1 MQSGRISLR
10 PRGLAASIP
19 VRAGAGSRFRCAK
32 LAISQPPWHDTR
44 MTIPRRILA
53 AALLFLAAAASR
65 CGAVELKVS
74 RDALER
80 TLKQQL
86 FNSPDGRYYLKGNA
100 KSACPIYAES
110 PQLRFAGDR
119 LIVRVKTHARLGKPV
134 GGACLGLALSLPA
147 EVSLAP
153 DGEGET
159 IGFRDARV
167 DRVSDQPEL
176 NFVLTPFLSRQIP
189 SAMKVNAAD
198 LLRKAL
204 DGSTASSGYKVTLE
218 RLKIH
223 SIQIQGDAL
232 VVDADGDLSVK

>member
-1 MQSGRISLR
+1 MTTS
-10 PRGLAASIP
+10 
-19 VRAGAGSRFRCAK
+19 SRFLTVSLL
-32 LAISQPPWHDTR
+32 LAIAS
-44 MTIPRRILA
+44 LA
-53 AALLFLAAAASR
+53 PA
-65 CGAVELKVS
+65 GAVEMKVS

-86 FNSPDGRYYLKGNA
+86 FAGPNGRYYLKGSA
-100 KSACPIYAES
+100 KSACSIYAEN
-110 PQLRFAGDR
+110 PQLRFGGDR
-119 LIVRVKTHARLGKPV
+119 IVVQVKTHARLGKSV
-134 GGACLGLALSLPA
+134 GGACLGLALALSS

-167 DRVSDQPEL
+167 DRVSDHEEL

-204 DGSTASSGYKVTLE
+204 EGSTASSGYKVALE